1 MQSLTFFIVLLGLA
15 VAVYGSCVA
24 PPSDLQV
31 CVLPTNA
38 RVPQE
43 FANTNADREI
53 ISYFNFLK
61 SIKAQP
67 TQKCAEAYVD
77 FTCSQAYPRCNGDAN
92 SGLSYEVNA
101 CYYQCSNFVEECRGQ
116 LIGVDRPDCGQ
127 FSVSE
132 ECSSRLLKFE
142 SSSASSLASGSLYIV
157 AAIAAL
163 LFAM

>member
-77 FTCSQAYPRCNGDAN
+77 FTCSQATPGAT
-92 SGLSYEVNA
+92 ETPTA
-101 CYYQCSNFVEECRGQ
+101 A
-116 LIGVDRPDCGQ
+116 
-127 FSVSE
+127 
-132 ECSSRLLKFE
+132 
-142 SSSASSLASGSLYIV
+142 SATR
-157 AAIAAL
+157 
-163 LFAM
+163 